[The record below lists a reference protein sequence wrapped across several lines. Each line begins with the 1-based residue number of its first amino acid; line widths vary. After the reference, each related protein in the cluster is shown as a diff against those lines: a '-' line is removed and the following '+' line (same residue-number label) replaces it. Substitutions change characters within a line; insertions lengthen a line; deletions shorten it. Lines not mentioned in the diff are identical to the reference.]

1 MEIRSIRRTA
11 FFALLLLV
19 STLACNTVTNGI
31 LPTPTY
37 IDDVVPFPA
46 TYPPAPTRDPSLP
59 PRWVLYE
66 RALASILLGP
76 VGETQPDVSQD
87 QGLCEWEIWGQ
98 KGIEIYVWAEC
109 QATDL
114 ATGTATSAP
123 AVIRLAE
130 DGSIAEVVMP
140 DEGMGNIRD
149 LFPKDVLARIFNN
162 EFDAVKAMQHI
173 AQRRADPSI
182 PPMIVEQGVELP

>member
-1 MEIRSIRRTA
+1 MSRPFNPRAILTL
-11 FFALLLLV
+11 ALLIL
-19 STLACNTVTNGI
+19 TLACSLTITRG
-31 LPTPTY
+31 
-37 IDDVVPFPA
+37 PA
-46 TYPPAPTRDPSLP
+46 TSEPLANVTATHEVPPLP

-76 VGETQPDVSQD
+76 VGETHPDVSRD

-98 KGIEIYVWAEC
+98 QGNEVYVWAEC
-109 QATDL
+109 QITDL

-130 DGSIAEVVMP
+130 HGSLAEVVMP
-140 DEGMGNIRD
+140 DKGLGNIRD
-149 LFPKDVLARIFNN
+149 LFPEDVLARIFNN

-173 AQRRADPSI
+173 AQRRVDPSI
-182 PPMIVEQGVELP
+182 PPLIVEQGVELP